1 MSEITISRLTRRYG
15 GITAV
20 DGIDLVV
27 HEGEFLSLLGP
38 SGCGKTTTLRCIAG
52 LESPDEGR
60 ITIGGAVMAH
70 GEKGLSV
77 PPNKRGL
84 GMVFQ
89 SYALW
94 PHMRV
99 YGNVAY
105 PLKVRGVPRAEIRGR
120 VRDALRLVGLDE
132 LHERATSDLSGGQ
145 QQRVALARA
154 LVSKPRVLLLDE
166 PLSNLDSSLRAYMRR
181 ELRRIH
187 REIRTT
193 SVYVT
198 HDQLE
203 AATLSDRVVVMNR
216 GRLEQIGTP
225 REIFGAPANRWVA
238 EFVGYDN
245 FLEAEVTQSSEAALS
260 VRPKGWPTGLTGG
273 VPDRARRFPVG
284 ARVTLAIR
292 GGSFRGDA
300 APETSSLKAHV
311 VDAMYV
317 GDLTEYVL
325 DAYGTRLVAR
335 LDERAAGGAA
345 GRLEVG
351 SAVELFVAPDQ
362 IVVLAA

>member
-15 GITAV
+15 GVAAV

-27 HEGEFLSLLGP
+27 REGEFLSLLGP
-38 SGCGKTTTLRCIAG
+38 SGCGKTTTLRCVAG
-52 LESPDEGR
+52 LEPPDAGR
-60 ITIGGAVMAH
+60 ITIGGAVMAD
-70 GEKGLSV
+70 GERGLSI
-77 PPNKRGL
+77 PPNKRHL

-99 YGNVAY
+99 FGNVAY
-105 PLKVRGVPRAEIRGR
+105 PLRVRRVPRGEIRDR
-120 VRDALRLVGLDE
+120 VRAALHLVGLEE
-132 LHERATSDLSGGQ
+132 LHERATSELSGGQ

-193 SVYVT
+193 TVYVT

-216 GRLEQIGTP
+216 GRIEQIGTP

-245 FLEAEVTQSSEAALS
+245 FIEGEVAQVSGAALS
-260 VRPKGWPTGLTGG
+260 VRPRGWPVALTCG
-273 VPDRARRFPVG
+273 VVDRARRFPAG
-284 ARVTLAIR
+284 AGVTLAIR

-300 APETSSLKAHV
+300 GPETSALKAQV

-335 LDERAAGGAA
+335 LDERASGAA
-345 GRLEVG
+345 GGRLELG
-351 SAVELFVAPDQ
+351 AAVELFVAPDQ